1 MRHLSPT
8 PRLPISFGPA
18 SADSFAFLHPR
29 PCRCGGRGKTIKHYC
44 PSCKGARIVDTVSDL
59 DLHIDRGMPE
69 GEEIVFEGEADES
82 PDLEAGD
89 VVVRVRSKKEKGGFV
104 RKDSNLYWKEPI
116 SVAEVRF
123 PPPSP
128 ESIVNRLRRLLDG
141 SAHRWFLDT
150 GIARFPTY
158 CQRTRRSRHCAFP
171 NGRHAA
177 RSAPYFFAPAVFP
190 RNVSCSHPP
199 NLPQASST

>member
-1 MRHLSPT
+1 MDEECASCGINSDRASSNKCKCTATGASPLRCLLAC
-8 PRLPISFGPA
+8 PSLPPLILLP
-18 SADSFAFLHPR
+18 FLHPR
-29 PCRCGGRGKTIKHYC
+29 PCRCGGRGQTIKHYC

-116 SVAEVRF
+116 SVAEVRG
-123 PPPSP
+123 P
-128 ESIVNRLRRLLDG
+128 IGRLQTKMSFGRICLL
-141 SAHRWFLDT
+141 
-150 GIARFPTY
+150 
-158 CQRTRRSRHCAFP
+158 
-171 NGRHAA
+171 
-177 RSAPYFFAPAVFP
+177 AV
-190 RNVSCSHPP
+190 
-199 NLPQASST
+199 L